1 MLSIIMSGL
10 NVAQKDLQVSANNMA
25 NANTVGFKRSQ
36 ASFLDVFAND
46 PSANPKTAV
55 GTGAMT
61 GMVERVTTQGAM
73 TASDSVTDLAIA
85 GKGFFVMGSADG
97 SSVLYTRA
105 GNLGIDA
112 SGKIVDSLKNELQ
125 VFQSV
130 DGVAQTDQPTV
141 SALVPA
147 QTGGVRITLASG
159 AVAGSDVSLKLNGEE
174 LGPITLTAEDI
185 SKGYVTFSSPTIKSA
200 AGLTATY
207 NTQTASI
214 PLANPDGQLP
224 GQPTDLKPGTVVQL
238 LDANDNIIGSKTL
251 TVLET
256 SVAPP
261 PSIDFTLPASVSTE
275 GLKYQF
281 LTTGGRELLGANPTY
296 DTTTTP
302 GTVQAS
308 LPTGSSLL
316 VGRVVELRQGTVL
329 FGSKVLTQQDVE
341 NGFISFDDAAGTFDP
356 TKATLKYVTNSDPID
371 RKGVAISTAAGQVQ
385 AGTEYRNSYLQGV
398 SINSKGLIKATYGD
412 GSAFDVGFIALATFR
427 NDSALKPTGN
437 TNFIA
442 TGDSGDATLVKAGA
456 PAAGDILSGTLE
468 QANVDITQELMTM
481 LRAQQV
487 YNGNARMLQTA
498 VEVASR
504 ITDKL

>member
-130 DGVAQTDQPTV
+130 DGVAQTDQPTI
-141 SALVPA
+141 SAVVPS
-147 QTGGVRITLASG
+147 QTGGVRIGLAAG
-159 AVAGSDVSLKLNGEE
+159 AAAGSEISLKLNGEE
-174 LGPITLTAEDI
+174 LGPIKLTAADVQA
-185 SKGYVTFSSPTIKSA
+185 GYVNFSSPSLKSA

-207 NTQTASI
+207 STQTASVPVATSDI
-214 PLANPDGQLP
+214 GQVIQLQDADGAVL
-224 GQPTDLKPGTVVQL
+224 GSKTITAADVAMKKVDFTLSSTQPTVGLKVVMISTGQGAELPQDTNVDPDAGISIVQATPGTDAPTDPIRGNWSGPGPAAGRVVQL
-238 LDANDNIIGSKTL
+238 LDSNGNVVASKIVSEADVTNGYVDFNKPNSTFQVTANMTMRYL
-251 TVLET
+251 TNGDAIAQNDTV
-256 SVAPP
+256 
-261 PSIDFTLPASVSTE
+261 VST
-275 GLKYQF
+275 
-281 LTTGGRELLGANPTY
+281 T
-296 DTTTTP
+296 
-302 GTVQAS
+302 
-308 LPTGSSLL
+308 
-316 VGRVVELRQGTVL
+316 
-329 FGSKVLTQQDVE
+329 
-341 NGFISFDDAAGTFDP
+341 
-356 TKATLKYVTNSDPID
+356 
-371 RKGVAISTAAGQVQ
+371 AGQV
-385 AGTEYRNSYLQGV
+385 AANTEYRNSYLQGV

-412 GSAFDVGFIALATFR
+412 GSSFDVGFIALATFR

>member
-130 DGVAQTDQPTV
+130 DGVAQTDQPTI
-141 SALVPA
+141 SALVPS
-147 QTGGVRITLASG
+147 QTGGVRIALGAG
-159 AVAGSDVSLKLNGEE
+159 AVEGTNVNLSLNG
-174 LGPITLTAEDI
+174 LQLDTIQLTATDI
-185 SKGYVTFSSPTIKSA
+185 SNGYVTYSSPALKSA
-200 AGLTATY
+200 SGLSATY
-207 NTQTASI
+207 YTQTASV
-214 PLANPDGQLP
+214 PLSQSDLGQVIQLKDGNDVIASKTITAADIALGKVDFTISANQNPASLSVGMISTGQAMSLTLDTTKSTTSSTP
-224 GQPTDLKPGTVVQL
+224 GIGITQDAEGNDVVRASFTSGSGVRSGQVVQL
-238 LDANDNIIGSKTL
+238 FDANGNVVASKIATADE
-251 TVLET
+251 V
-256 SVAPP
+256 SNGY
-261 PSIDFTLPASVSTE
+261 IDFSKPNTTYQVTANMTM
-275 GLKYQF
+275 KY
-281 LTTGGRELLGANPTY
+281 LT
-296 DTTTTP
+296 
-302 GTVQAS
+302 
-308 LPTGSSLL
+308 
-316 VGRVVELRQGTVL
+316 
-329 FGSKVLTQQDVE
+329 
-341 NGFISFDDAAGTFDP
+341 NGDAIA
-356 TKATLKYVTNSDPID
+356 KNN
-371 RKGVAISTAAGQVQ
+371 VAVSTAAGQMQ
-385 AGTEYRNSYLQGV
+385 ATTEYRNSYLQGV

-412 GSAFDVGFIALATFR
+412 GSSFDVGYIALATFR

>member
-130 DGVAQTDQPTV
+130 DGVAQTDMPTV
-141 SALVPA
+141 SAVVPA
-147 QTGGVRITLASG
+147 QTGGVRVALGAG
-159 AVAGSDVSLKLNGEE
+159 AVAGTEINLALNGSK
-174 LGPITLTAEDI
+174 LDTLTVTAADI
-185 SKGYVTFSSPTIKSA
+185 ANGYVSYSSPTLTSA
-200 AGLTATY
+200 AGLSASYVTQKAT
-207 NTQTASI
+207 I
-214 PLANPDGQLP
+214 PLVENDLGQ
-224 GQPTDLKPGTVVQL
+224 VVQL
-238 LDANDNIIGSKTL
+238 KDASGNLLGTKTITTADIQLGRVDFTVNANTAVDGLEVGLVSTGLPQTVDAQIGIEQAGSDPADTDP
-251 TVLET
+251 VRV
-256 SVAPP
+256 SWSSAPP
-261 PSIDFTLPASVSTE
+261 L
-275 GLKYQF
+275 
-281 LTTGGRELLGANPTY
+281 
-296 DTTTTP
+296 
-302 GTVQAS
+302 
-308 LPTGSSLL
+308 
-316 VGRVVELRQGTVL
+316 GRVVQLMNGETVL
-329 FGSKVLTQQDVE
+329 QSKIVTQADIDAGYVDFNKPTSSFTVTAQTTMRFLTSGDYTSQARNVTMTPDQV
-341 NGFISFDDAAGTFDP
+341 T
-356 TKATLKYVTNSDPID
+356 ATP
-371 RKGVAISTAAGQVQ
+371 
-385 AGTEYRNSYLQGV
+385 EYRKSYLQGV

>member
-10 NVAQKDLQVSANNMA
+10 NVAQKDLQVSSNNMA

-125 VFQSV
+125 VFASV
-130 DGVAQTDQPTV
+130 DGVAQTDEPTM

-147 QTGGVRITLASG
+147 QTGGVRIALASG
-159 AVAGSDVSLKLNGEE
+159 AAIGSDVSLKLNGTE
-174 LGPITLTAEDI
+174 LGPITLTATDVAN
-185 SKGYVTFSSPTIKSA
+185 GYVTFSSPTLKSA
-200 AGLTATY
+200 AGLVATY
-207 NTQTASI
+207 NTQTASV
-214 PLANPDGQLP
+214 PLSDSDIGQVIELRDSNDVLLGSKTITAADIALKKVDFTLSADQSTSGLKVNLISTGQNSDLTLDSSVNASGATPGVEIIQGTPDVVRA
-224 GQPTDLKPGTVVQL
+224 TWSGTGPSAGRVVQL
-238 LDANDNIIGSKTL
+238 LDSNGNVVASKITADGD
-251 TVLET
+251 V
-256 SVAPP
+256 SNGY
-261 PSIDFTLPASVSTE
+261 IDFNKPTAT
-275 GLKYQF
+275 YQTTAGMTMRF
-281 LTTGGRELLGANPTY
+281 LTNGDSIAQN
-296 DTTTTP
+296 DT
-302 GTVQAS
+302 
-308 LPTGSSLL
+308 L
-316 VGRVVELRQGTVL
+316 
-329 FGSKVLTQQDVE
+329 
-341 NGFISFDDAAGTFDP
+341 
-356 TKATLKYVTNSDPID
+356 
-371 RKGVAISTAAGQVQ
+371 ISTAAGQVQ
-385 AGTEYRNSYLQGV
+385 AATEYRTSYLQGV

-412 GSAFDVGFIALATFR
+412 GSAFDVGYIALATFR

-442 TGDSGDATLVKAGA
+442 TGDSGDATLVQAGA

>member
-130 DGVAQTDQPTV
+130 DGVAQTDQPTM
-141 SALVPA
+141 SALVPS
-147 QTGGVRITLASG
+147 QTGGVRIALAAG
-159 AVAGSDVSLKLNGEE
+159 AAAGSQVSLKLNGEE
-174 LGPITLTAEDI
+174 LGPITLTAADVQA
-185 SKGYVTFSSPTIKSA
+185 GYVNFSSPTLKSA
-200 AGLTATY
+200 TGLTATY
-207 NTQTASI
+207 ATQTASVPVNDSDI
-214 PLANPDGQLP
+214 GQVIQLQDADGNVLGSKTITAADIAMKKVEFTLSSKQSTEGLKVVMISTGQSSQLSLDTTDNPDAGIAVVQA
-224 GQPTDLKPGTVVQL
+224 TPGTDAATDPIRGTWAGTGPAAGRVVQL
-238 LDANDNIIGSKTL
+238 LDSSGNVVASKILSETEAANGYVDFNKPSASYQVTADMTMRYLTNGDAITQNDTL
-251 TVLET
+251 
-256 SVAPP
+256 
-261 PSIDFTLPASVSTE
+261 
-275 GLKYQF
+275 
-281 LTTGGRELLGANPTY
+281 
-296 DTTTTP
+296 
-302 GTVQAS
+302 
-308 LPTGSSLL
+308 
-316 VGRVVELRQGTVL
+316 
-329 FGSKVLTQQDVE
+329 
-341 NGFISFDDAAGTFDP
+341 
-356 TKATLKYVTNSDPID
+356 
-371 RKGVAISTAAGQVQ
+371 ISTTAGQM
-385 AGTEYRNSYLQGV
+385 AASTEYRKSYLQGV

-412 GSAFDVGFIALATFR
+412 GSSFDVGFIALATFR

-442 TGDSGDATLVKAGA
+442 TGDSGDATLVQAGA

-468 QANVDITQELMTM
+468 QANVDITQELMIM

-487 YNGNARMLQTA
+487 YNGNARMMQTA